1 MVFSSPIF
9 LFGFL
14 PIVLLVYFLSPKE
27 LKNTVLLVMSL
38 LFYAWGELFY
48 VGVMVVSI
56 LSNYVIGRLI
66 HGSLEDKETPPRA
79 RVFLAI
85 GILIN
90 IGLLISF
97 KYANFIADNV
107 NSLLT
112 LLDVSTIDL
121 NPIHLPLG
129 ISFFTF
135 QALSYIVDVYR
146 REVHAQR
153 SICHLALYISLFSQ
167 LISGPILRYHDV
179 SSQLVER
186 THSLTMFSNGVQRF
200 IMGLAKKMLIANQLG
215 ELTDGVFA
223 LSESE
228 LTMPLAWIGSLAY
241 TLQIY
246 FDFSGYSDMAIGLG
260 RMFGFRFLE
269 NFNYPYMA
277 KSLREFW
284 RRWHISL
291 SAWFRDYVY
300 IPLGGSRVSTSRLYL
315 NLLVVFVLV
324 GVWHGASWNFLV
336 WGLFHGFFLAGERM
350 GFSSVLSRLWRPLQ
364 HVYVMLVVIVSWVFF
379 RAETVSRAVDY
390 LAAMT
395 NISNWQTTPLQ
406 YAQVVSHESIL
417 VFVLGMVLS
426 LPVYTWLKLH
436 MNMIPGKD
444 SPGFLLLVDIPK
456 VICLS
461 GLLML
466 SVLKLASST
475 YNPFIYFRF

>member
-1 MVFSSPIF
+1 VVFSSPIF

-38 LFYAWGELFY
+38 FFYAWGELFY
-48 VGVMVVSI
+48 VGVMIVSI

-79 RVFLAI
+79 TVYLAI

-97 KYANFIADNV
+97 KYANFIADNI
-107 NSLLT
+107 NKALILF
-112 LLDVSTIDL
+112 DVSTIDL
-121 NPIHLPLG
+121 DPIHLPLG

-135 QALSYIVDVYR
+135 QALSYVVDVYR
-146 REVHAQR
+146 REVRAQR

-167 LISGPILRYHDV
+167 LISGPILRYRDV

-186 THSLTMFSNGVQRF
+186 RHSLTLFSSGVQRF

-215 ELTDGVFA
+215 EVADSVFS
-223 LSESE
+223 LSEPG

-269 NFNYPYMA
+269 NFNYPYIA
-277 KSLREFW
+277 RSLREFW

-300 IPLGGSRVSTSRLYL
+300 ILLGGSRVSTLRVYV

-324 GVWHGASWNFLV
+324 GIWHGASWNFLV
-336 WGLFHGFFLAGERM
+336 WGLFHGFFLASERM
-350 GFSSVLSRLWRPLQ
+350 GFSWVLSKLWRPLQ
-364 HVYVMLVVIVSWVFF
+364 HAYVMLAVIVSWVFF
-379 RAETVSRAVDY
+379 RAETVSKAIDY
-390 LAAMT
+390 LGAMI
-395 NISNWQTTPLQ
+395 NLSNWQTTPFQ
-406 YAQVVSHESIL
+406 FAQAVSNESIL
-417 VFVLGMVLS
+417 VFALGIVLS
-426 LPVYTWLKLH
+426 LPVYTWFKSHL
-436 MNMIPGKD
+436 NMMPGKD
-444 SPGFLLLVDIPK
+444 SPGFLWLVDIPK
-456 VICLS
+456 VVCLS

-466 SVLKLASST
+466 SVLKVAAST